1 MKHLALQGLATLGLT
16 LACATSAWA
25 QFGEDAPAPSVSGN
39 VGILW
44 QSYAE
49 DSLIGAVVPPSKTG
63 YNAFANVLYNQGNF
77 SAGMRYESYLNAV
90 IGFPGRFKGSGLG
103 YRFARYN
110 DADRGIDVTI
120 GNFYDQFGSGLVFRS
135 YEERNLGIDNAMD
148 GFRLI
153 LKPVDGVQAKFI
165 YGKQRFDF
173 EDGLVNG
180 PGVIRAVDL
189 EGDLNAVL
197 ATTTGNDTWK
207 DKPLKVTLGAS
218 FVSKFQPGSS
228 FNVDSLVLAMPQNVG
243 SWSYRLNAV
252 RKGWTAGVEYA
263 GKINDPSADNGFTYR
278 DGEAFLATLGYSQ
291 KGLGVLLTAKMVDN
305 MSFRSDRDLRLF
317 DLPINY
323 IPAVTQQH
331 TYNLA
336 ATLYPYA
343 TVITGETS
351 ASAEIFY
358 TIPKGSKLGGKYGTK
373 LSASFA
379 AANSLD
385 TTHYASDQV
394 ESVLYGYERNSWGP
408 GDELFVRDFNVSAS
422 RKFNRKWK
430 AKYTFYHFDFNTLT
444 TPVTTDYKGIVN
456 ANIHVLETQWKVKP
470 KQSLR
475 TELQGLWVGADENDP
490 ELLQDKGHWATVL
503 LEYTWSPH
511 WFASVLDQYNFGN
524 NDPNQRIHYV
534 YGSAGYINGPHRLS
548 VGYGKRREGIFCIG
562 GVCRAV
568 PASNGFEVTFTSSF

>member
-1 MKHLALQGLATLGLT
+1 MIVIKPHLAAAFCLLCMGLSLQAQG
-16 LACATSAWA
+16 
-25 QFGEDAPAPSVSGN
+25 QFGEGDAAPSISGN

-44 QSYAE
+44 QSYSE

-63 YNAFANVLYNQGNF
+63 YNAFANLLYNQGNF
-77 SAGMRYESYLNAV
+77 NAGIRYESYLNAV
-90 IGFPGRFKGSGLG
+90 IGFPGRFKGTGLG
-103 YRFARYN
+103 YRFAQYK
-110 DADRGIDVTI
+110 DDERGIDVTI
-120 GNFYDQFGSGLVFRS
+120 GNFYDQFGSGLVFRA

-153 LKPVDGVQAKFI
+153 LTPLDGLRAKFL

-173 EDGLVNG
+173 DGRLING
-180 PGVIRAVDL
+180 EGIVRAVDL
-189 EGDLNAVL
+189 DVDLNTVFKAL
-197 ATTTGNDTWK
+197 QE
-207 DKPLKVTLGAS
+207 KPLKVNVSGS
-218 FVSKFQPGSS
+218 FVSKFQPGTP
-228 FNVDSLVLAMPQNVG
+228 FTVDSLVLAMPQNVAA
-243 SWSYRLNAV
+243 WSYRFNAV
-252 RKGWTAGVEYA
+252 RKRWTASAEYA
-263 GKINDPSADNGFTYR
+263 GKINDPSADNGYTFR

-291 KGLGVLLTAKMVDN
+291 KGLGVLMTAKMVDN

-317 DLPINY
+317 DLPVNF

-331 TYNLA
+331 WYNLA

-373 LSASFA
+373 LTASFA

-385 TTHYASDQV
+385 TTRYSAVDNPE
-394 ESVLYGYERNSWGP
+394 ESILYGYERNSWGF
-408 GDELFVRDFNVSAS
+408 GEELFVRDFNASIS
-422 RKFNRKWK
+422 RKLNKRWK
-430 AKYTFYHFDFNTLT
+430 AKYTFFHFDFNTLT

-475 TELQGLWVGADENDP
+475 TELQGLWVGEDEKNP
-490 ELLQDKGHWATVL
+490 ELLQDKGHWGTILA
-503 LEYTWSPH
+503 EYTWSPH
-511 WFASVLDQYNFGN
+511 WFASILDQYNFGN

-534 YGSAGYINGPHRLS
+534 YGSVGYINGPHRLS
-548 VGYGKRREGIFCIG
+548 IGYGKRREGIFCIG

-568 PASNGFEVTFTSSF
+568 PASNGLEIAFTSRF

>member
-1 MKHLALQGLATLGLT
+1 MTRMSRFSMAAGCACVLSLALQPAWGQGGDAGS
-16 LACATSAWA
+16 TS
-25 QFGEDAPAPSVSGN
+25 SISGN

-49 DSLIGAVVPPSKTG
+49 DTLIGAVVPPSKTG
-63 YNAFANVLYNQGNF
+63 YNAFANLLYNQGNV
-77 SAGMRYESYLNAV
+77 SAGLRYESYLNAV
-90 IGFPGRFKGSGLG
+90 LGFPGRFKGSGIG
-103 YRFARYN
+103 YRFGRYA

-120 GNFYDQFGSGLVFRS
+120 GNFYDQFGSGLVLRA
-135 YEERNLGIDNAMD
+135 YEERNLGIDNALD

-153 LKPVDGVQAKFI
+153 LKPIQGVQTKFI

-180 PGVIRAVDL
+180 PGVIRAVDG
-189 EGDLNAVL
+189 EADLNAML
-197 ATTTGNDTWK
+197 PSWEER
-207 DKPLKVTLGAS
+207 PLKISLGAS

-243 SWSYRLNAV
+243 SWSYRVNAI
-252 RKGWTAGVEYA
+252 RKGWTASAEYA
-263 GKINDPSADNGFTYR
+263 GKINDPSADNGFTFR
-278 DGEAFLATLGYSQ
+278 EGEAFLATLGYSQ
-291 KGLGVLLTAKMVDN
+291 KGLGVLVTAKMVDN

-351 ASAEIFY
+351 ASAEVFY

-385 TTHYASDQV
+385 TTHYDSRDV
-394 ESVLYGYERNSWGP
+394 ESVIYGYERNSWGP
-408 GDELFVRDFNVSAS
+408 GEELFVRDFNVSAS
-422 RKFNRKWK
+422 RKINKKWK
-430 AKYTFYHFDFNTLT
+430 AKYSFFHFDFNTLT

-470 KQSLR
+470 RQSLR
-475 TELQGLWVGADENDP
+475 TEFQGLWVGEDEDHP
-490 ELLQDKGHWATVL
+490 GQLQDKGHWATVL
-503 LEYTWSPH
+503 AEYTWSPH

-524 NDPNQRIHYV
+524 NDPDKRIHYV
-534 YGSAGYINGPHRLS
+534 YASAGYINGPHRLS
-548 VGYGKRREGIFCIG
+548 LGYGKRREGIFCIG

-568 PASNGFEVTFTSSF
+568 PASNGFEISFTSRF

>member
-1 MKHLALQGLATLGLT
+1 MNRAHASLLWALGLT
-16 LACATSAWA
+16 MLCGMPHAWS
-25 QFGEDAPAPSVSGN
+25 QFGQDAPAPFVSGN

-49 DSLIGAVVPPSKTG
+49 DSLIGAVVPPAKTG

-77 SAGMRYESYLNAV
+77 SAGVRYESYLNAV
-90 IGFPGRFKGSGLG
+90 IGFPGRFNGSGVG

-110 DADRGIDVTI
+110 DPERGVDVTV

-153 LKPVDGVQAKFI
+153 LKPIEGVQAKFI

-173 EDGLVNG
+173 DNGLVNG
-180 PGVIRAVDL
+180 PGVVRAVDV
-189 EGDLNAVL
+189 ETDLNALVER
-197 ATTTGNDTWK
+197 WEE
-207 DKPLKVTLGAS
+207 KPLKVVAAAS
-218 FVSKFQPGSS
+218 FVSKFQAGSPFS
-228 FNVDSLVLAMPQNVG
+228 VDSLVLAMPQNIG
-243 SWSYRLNAV
+243 SWSYRINAI
-252 RKGWTAGVEYA
+252 RKGWTASAEYA
-263 GKINDPSADNGFTYR
+263 GKINDPSADNGYTFR
-278 DGEAFLATLGYSQ
+278 NGEAFLATLGYSQ
-291 KGLGVLLTAKMVDN
+291 KGLGVLFTGKMVDN

-317 DLPINY
+317 DLPINF

-385 TTHYASDQV
+385 TAQYSSQSLEGT
-394 ESVLYGYERNSWGP
+394 LYGYQRNSWGP
-408 GDELFVRDFNVSAS
+408 GDELYVRDFNASIS
-422 RKFNRKWK
+422 RKLNKRWK

-475 TELQGLWVGADENDP
+475 TEIQGLWVGEDKDNPD
-490 ELLQDKGHWATVL
+490 LLQDKGHWATL
-503 LEYTWSPH
+503 LMEYTWSPH
-511 WFASVLDQYNFGN
+511 WFVSVLDQYNFGN
-524 NDPNQRIHYV
+524 NNPAQRIHYV
-534 YGSAGYINGPHRLS
+534 YGAAGYINGPHRLS

>member
-1 MKHLALQGLATLGLT
+1 MNRAHASLLWALGLT
-16 LACATSAWA
+16 MLCGMPRAWS
-25 QFGEDAPAPSVSGN
+25 QFGQDAPAPSVSGN

-49 DSLIGAVVPPSKTG
+49 DSIIGAVVPPAKTG

-90 IGFPGRFKGSGLG
+90 IGFPGRFNGSGVG

-110 DADRGIDVTI
+110 DPDRGVDVTV

-153 LKPVDGVQAKFI
+153 LKPIDGLQAKFI

-173 EDGLVNG
+173 DNGLVNG
-180 PGVIRAVDL
+180 PGVVRAVDL
-189 EGDLNAVL
+189 ETDFNALVES
-197 ATTTGNDTWK
+197 WK
-207 DKPLKVTLGAS
+207 DKPLKVVAAAS
-218 FVSKFQPGSS
+218 FVSKFQTGSPFS
-228 FNVDSLVLAMPQNVG
+228 VDSLVLAMPQNIG
-243 SWSYRLNAV
+243 SWSYRINV
-252 RKGWTAGVEYA
+252 IRKGWTASAEYA
-263 GKINDPSADNGFTYR
+263 GKINDPSADNGYTFR
-278 DGEAFLATLGYSQ
+278 NGEAFLATLGYSR
-291 KGLGVLLTAKMVDN
+291 KGLGVLFTGKMVDN

-317 DLPINY
+317 DLPINF

-385 TTHYASDQV
+385 TTQYSGQSLEGA
-394 ESVLYGYERNSWGP
+394 LYGYQRNSWGP
-408 GDELFVRDFNVSAS
+408 GDELYVRDFNASIS
-422 RKFNRKWK
+422 RKLNKRWK

-475 TELQGLWVGADENDP
+475 TEIQGLWVGEDKDNPD
-490 ELLQDKGHWATVL
+490 LLQDKGHWATL
-503 LEYTWSPH
+503 LMEYTWSPH
-511 WFASVLDQYNFGN
+511 WFVSVLDQYNFGN
-524 NDPNQRIHYV
+524 NNPAQRIHYV
-534 YGSAGYINGPHRLS
+534 YGAAGYINGPHRLS

>member
-1 MKHLALQGLATLGLT
+1 MNRAHASLLWALGLT
-16 LACATSAWA
+16 MLLGMPRAWS
-25 QFGEDAPAPSVSGN
+25 QFGQDAPAPSVSGN

-49 DSLIGAVVPPSKTG
+49 DSLIGAVVPPAKTG

-77 SAGMRYESYLNAV
+77 SAGVRYESYLNAV
-90 IGFPGRFKGSGLG
+90 IGFPGRFNGSGVG

-110 DADRGIDVTI
+110 DPERGVDVTV

-153 LKPVDGVQAKFI
+153 LKPIEGVQAKFI

-173 EDGLVNG
+173 DNGLVNG
-180 PGVIRAVDL
+180 PGVVRAVDV
-189 EGDLNAVL
+189 ETDLNALVES
-197 ATTTGNDTWK
+197 WK
-207 DKPLKVTLGAS
+207 DKPLKVTAAAS
-218 FVSKFQPGSS
+218 FVSKFQAGSPFS
-228 FNVDSLVLAMPQNVG
+228 VDSLVLAMPQNIG
-243 SWSYRLNAV
+243 SWSYRINAI
-252 RKGWTAGVEYA
+252 RKGWTAGAEYA
-263 GKINDPSADNGFTYR
+263 GKINDPSADNGYTFR
-278 DGEAFLATLGYSQ
+278 NGEAFLATLGYSQ
-291 KGLGVLLTAKMVDN
+291 KGLGVLFTAKMVDN

-317 DLPINY
+317 DLPINF

-385 TTHYASDQV
+385 TTQYSSQSL
-394 ESVLYGYERNSWGP
+394 EGTLYGYQRNSWGP
-408 GDELFVRDFNVSAS
+408 GDELFVRDFNASIS
-422 RKFNRKWK
+422 RKLNKRWK

-475 TELQGLWVGADENDP
+475 TEIQGLWVGEDKDNPD
-490 ELLQDKGHWATVL
+490 LLQDKGHWATL
-503 LEYTWSPH
+503 LMEYTWSPH
-511 WFASVLDQYNFGN
+511 WFVSVLDQYNFGN
-524 NDPNQRIHYV
+524 NNPAQRIHYV
-534 YGSAGYINGPHRLS
+534 YGAAGYINGPHRLS

>member
-1 MKHLALQGLATLGLT
+1 M
-16 LACATSAWA
+16 
-25 QFGEDAPAPSVSGN
+25 
-39 VGILW
+39 
-44 QSYAE
+44 
-49 DSLIGAVVPPSKTG
+49 
-63 YNAFANVLYNQGNF
+63 
-77 SAGMRYESYLNAV
+77 
-90 IGFPGRFKGSGLG
+90 G

-110 DADRGIDVTI
+110 DPERGVDVTV

-153 LKPVDGVQAKFI
+153 FKPIEGVQAKFI

-173 EDGLVNG
+173 DNGLVNG
-180 PGVIRAVDL
+180 PGVVRAVDV
-189 EGDLNAVL
+189 ETDLNALVER
-197 ATTTGNDTWK
+197 WEE
-207 DKPLKVTLGAS
+207 KPLKVVAAAS
-218 FVSKFQPGSS
+218 FVSKFQAGSPFS
-228 FNVDSLVLAMPQNVG
+228 VDSLVLAMPQNIG
-243 SWSYRLNAV
+243 SWSYRINAI
-252 RKGWTAGVEYA
+252 RKGWTASAEYA
-263 GKINDPSADNGFTYR
+263 GKINDPSADNGYTFR
-278 DGEAFLATLGYSQ
+278 NGEAFLATLGYSQ
-291 KGLGVLLTAKMVDN
+291 KGLGVLFTGKMVDN

-317 DLPINY
+317 DLPINF

-385 TTHYASDQV
+385 TTQYSSQSL
-394 ESVLYGYERNSWGP
+394 EGTLYGYQRNSWGP
-408 GDELFVRDFNVSAS
+408 GDELYVRDFNASIS
-422 RKFNRKWK
+422 RKLNKRWK

-475 TELQGLWVGADENDP
+475 TEIQGLWVGEDKDNPD
-490 ELLQDKGHWATVL
+490 LLQDKGHWATL
-503 LEYTWSPH
+503 LMEYTWSPH
-511 WFASVLDQYNFGN
+511 WFVSVLDQYNFGN
-524 NDPNQRIHYV
+524 NNPAQRIHYV
-534 YGSAGYINGPHRLS
+534 YGAAGYINGPHRLS

>member
-1 MKHLALQGLATLGLT
+1 MKKSHFLGLVLMAAGALWT
-16 LACATSAWA
+16 TEAQG
-25 QFGEDAPAPSVSGN
+25 QFGESLPAPVLSGN
-39 VGILW
+39 VGVLW

-63 YNAFANVLYNQGNF
+63 YNAFANVLYNQGDF
-77 SAGMRYESYLNAV
+77 SAGIRYESYLNAV
-90 IGFPGRFKGSGLG
+90 IGFPGRFKGTGLG
-103 YRFARYN
+103 YRFARYK
-110 DADRGIDVTI
+110 DRDRGIDVTV
-120 GNFYDQFGSGLVFRS
+120 GNFYDQFGSGLIFRS

-153 LKPVDGVQAKFI
+153 LQPIDGVQAKFI

-173 EDGLVNG
+173 DGGLVNG
-180 PGVIRAVDL
+180 PGIVRAVDL
-189 EGDLNAVL
+189 EADLNMLVPA
-197 ATTTGNDTWK
+197 WREK
-207 DKPLKVTLGAS
+207 DLKVVASGS
-218 FVSKFQPGSS
+218 FVSKFQPGSA
-228 FNVDSLVLAMPQNVG
+228 FNVDSLVLAMPQNIG
-243 SWSYRLNAV
+243 AWSYRLNAI
-252 RKGWTAGVEYA
+252 RKRWTASVEYV
-263 GKINDPSADNGFTYR
+263 GKINDPSADNGYTFR
-278 DGEAFLATLGYSQ
+278 DGEGFLATLGYSQ
-291 KGLGVLLTAKMVDN
+291 KGLGVLLTGKMVDN

-317 DLPINY
+317 DLPVNF

-351 ASAEIFY
+351 ASAEVFY

-373 LSASFA
+373 LTASFS

-385 TTHYASDQV
+385 TTRYATGTE
-394 ESVLYGYERNSWGP
+394 ESVLYGYERNSWGF
-408 GDELFVRDFNVSAS
+408 GDELYVRDFNASVS
-422 RKFNRKWK
+422 RKLNKQWK

-456 ANIHVLETQWKVKP
+456 ANIHVIETQWKVKP

-475 TELQGLWVGADENDP
+475 TELQGLWVGKDKENSD
-490 ELLQDKGHWATVL
+490 LLQDKGHWATVL
-503 LEYTWSPH
+503 AEYTWSPH
-511 WFASVLDQYNFGN
+511 WFASIVDQYNFGN
-524 NDPNQRIHYV
+524 NNPDQRIHYV

-562 GVCRAV
+562 GVCCAV
-568 PASNGFEVTFTSSF
+568 PASNGFEITFTSSF

>member
-1 MKHLALQGLATLGLT
+1 MSAIRTARLAFAASICWLALAAPIWGQLGDE
-16 LACATSAWA
+16 
-25 QFGEDAPAPSVSGN
+25 GNAPSVSGN

-49 DSLIGAVVPPSKTG
+49 DSLIGAVVPPAKTG
-63 YNAFANVLYNQGNF
+63 YNAFANVLYNHGDF
-77 SAGMRYESYLNAV
+77 SAGVRYESYLNAV
-90 IGFPGRFKGSGLG
+90 LGFPGRFNGSGIG
-103 YRFARYN
+103 YRFGRYQDN
-110 DADRGIDVTI
+110 ERGIDVTL

-153 LKPVDGVQAKFI
+153 LKPVQGVQAKLI

-173 EDGLVNG
+173 DDGLING
-180 PGVIRAVDL
+180 PGIVRAVDL
-189 EGDLNAVL
+189 EGDLNAIL
-197 ATTTGNDTWK
+197 AGWEER
-207 DKPLKVTLGAS
+207 PLKLTLGAS
-218 FVSKFQPGSS
+218 FVSKFQAGSS

-252 RKGWTAGVEYA
+252 RKGWTGGVEYA
-263 GKINDPSADNGFTYR
+263 GKINDPSADNAFTYR
-278 DGEAFLATLGYSQ
+278 NGEAFLATLGYSQ
-291 KGLGVLLTAKMVDN
+291 KGLGVLLTAKMIDN
-305 MSFRSDRDLRLF
+305 MSYRSDRDLRLF

-351 ASAEIFY
+351 ASAELFY
-358 TIPKGSKLGGKYGTK
+358 TLPKGSKLGGKYGTK
-373 LSASFA
+373 LSASFS

-408 GDELFVRDFNVSAS
+408 GDELFVRDFNFSAS
-422 RKFNRKWK
+422 RKLNSKWK

-456 ANIHVLETQWKVKP
+456 ANIHVVETQWKVKP

-475 TELQGLWVGADENDP
+475 TELQGLWVGEDLDHP
-490 ELLQDKGHWATVL
+490 GDLQDKGHWATVL
-503 LEYTWSPH
+503 AEYTWSPH
-511 WFASVLDQYNFGN
+511 WFVSVLDQYNFGN
-524 NDPNQRIHYV
+524 NDPDKRIHYL
-534 YGSAGYINGPHRLS
+534 YASAGYINGPHRLS
-548 VGYGKRREGIFCIG
+548 IGYGKRREGIFCIG

-568 PASNGFEVTFTSSF
+568 PASNGFEITFTSSF

>member
-103 YRFARYN
+103 YRFTRYN

-207 DKPLKVTLGAS
+207 DKPLKVT
-218 FVSKFQPGSS
+218 
-228 FNVDSLVLAMPQNVG
+228 
-243 SWSYRLNAV
+243 
-252 RKGWTAGVEYA
+252 
-263 GKINDPSADNGFTYR
+263 
-278 DGEAFLATLGYSQ
+278 
-291 KGLGVLLTAKMVDN
+291 
-305 MSFRSDRDLRLF
+305 
-317 DLPINY
+317 
-323 IPAVTQQH
+323 
-331 TYNLA
+331 
-336 ATLYPYA
+336 
-343 TVITGETS
+343 
-351 ASAEIFY
+351 
-358 TIPKGSKLGGKYGTK
+358 
-373 LSASFA
+373 
-379 AANSLD
+379 
-385 TTHYASDQV
+385 
-394 ESVLYGYERNSWGP
+394 
-408 GDELFVRDFNVSAS
+408 
-422 RKFNRKWK
+422 
-430 AKYTFYHFDFNTLT
+430 NTL
-444 TPVTTDYKGIVN
+444 
-456 ANIHVLETQWKVKP
+456 E
-470 KQSLR
+470 
-475 TELQGLWVGADENDP
+475 
-490 ELLQDKGHWATVL
+490 
-503 LEYTWSPH
+503 
-511 WFASVLDQYNFGN
+511 
-524 NDPNQRIHYV
+524 
-534 YGSAGYINGPHRLS
+534 
-548 VGYGKRREGIFCIG
+548 
-562 GVCRAV
+562 
-568 PASNGFEVTFTSSF
+568 

>member
-1 MKHLALQGLATLGLT
+1 MNRAHASLLWALGLT
-16 LACATSAWA
+16 MLCGMPHAWS
-25 QFGEDAPAPSVSGN
+25 QFGQDAPAPFVSGN

-49 DSLIGAVVPPSKTG
+49 DSLIGAVVPPAKTG

-77 SAGMRYESYLNAV
+77 SAGVRYESYLNAV
-90 IGFPGRFKGSGLG
+90 IGFPGRFNGSGVG

-110 DADRGIDVTI
+110 DPERGVDVTV

-153 LKPVDGVQAKFI
+153 FKPIEGVQAKFI

-173 EDGLVNG
+173 DNGLVNG
-180 PGVIRAVDL
+180 PGVVRAVDV
-189 EGDLNAVL
+189 ETDLNALVER
-197 ATTTGNDTWK
+197 WEE
-207 DKPLKVTLGAS
+207 KPLKVVAAAS
-218 FVSKFQPGSS
+218 FVSKFQAGSPFS
-228 FNVDSLVLAMPQNVG
+228 VDSLVLAMPQNIG
-243 SWSYRLNAV
+243 SWSYRINAI
-252 RKGWTAGVEYA
+252 RKGWTASAEYA
-263 GKINDPSADNGFTYR
+263 GKINDPSADNGYTFR
-278 DGEAFLATLGYSQ
+278 NGEAFLATLGYSQ
-291 KGLGVLLTAKMVDN
+291 KGLGVLFTGKMVDN

-317 DLPINY
+317 DLPINF

-385 TTHYASDQV
+385 TTQYSSQSL
-394 ESVLYGYERNSWGP
+394 EGTLYGYQRNSWGP
-408 GDELFVRDFNVSAS
+408 GDELYVRDFNASIS
-422 RKFNRKWK
+422 RKLNKRWK

-456 ANIHVLETQWKVKP
+456 ANIQVLETQWKVKP

-475 TELQGLWVGADENDP
+475 TEIQGLWVGEDKDNPD
-490 ELLQDKGHWATVL
+490 LLQDKGHWATL
-503 LEYTWSPH
+503 LMEYTWSPH
-511 WFASVLDQYNFGN
+511 WFVSVLDQYNFGN
-524 NDPNQRIHYV
+524 NNPAQRIHYV
-534 YGSAGYINGPHRLS
+534 YGAAGYINGPHRLS

>member
-1 MKHLALQGLATLGLT
+1 MIRLKRLQLAVLTFTGLCGMPTFVW
-16 LACATSAWA
+16 C
-25 QFGEDAPAPSVSGN
+25 QFGQDVAVPNISGN

-49 DSLIGAVVPPSKTG
+49 DSLIGAIVPPAKTG
-63 YNAFANVLYNQGNF
+63 YNAFANVLYNQGDF
-77 SAGMRYESYLNAV
+77 SAGVRYESYLNAV
-90 IGFPGRFKGSGLG
+90 IGFPGRFNGSGLG

-110 DADRGIDVTI
+110 DPDRGVDVTI
-120 GNFYDQFGSGLVFRS
+120 GNFYDQFGSGLVFRA

-148 GFRLI
+148 GIRLI
-153 LKPVDGVQAKFI
+153 LRPINGIQVKFI

-173 EDGLVNG
+173 DDGLVNG
-180 PGVIRAVDL
+180 PGIIRAADV
-189 EGDLNAVL
+189 EADLNAL
-197 ATTTGNDTWK
+197 IERWQE
-207 DKPLKVTLGAS
+207 KPLKVTAAGS
-218 FVSKFQPGSS
+218 FVSKFQAGSP
-228 FNVDSLVLAMPQNVG
+228 FGVDSLLLSMPQNVG
-243 SWSYRLNAV
+243 SWSYRLNAI
-252 RKGWTAGVEYA
+252 RKGWNASVEYA
-263 GKINDPSADNGFTYR
+263 GKINDPSADNGFTFR
-278 DGEAFLATLGYSQ
+278 EGEAFMATLGYSQ
-291 KGLGVLLTAKMVDN
+291 KGLGVLLTGKMVDN

-317 DLPINY
+317 DLPINF

-373 LSASFA
+373 LSASFS

-385 TTHYASDQV
+385 TTRYSDNQV
-394 ESVLYGYERNSWGP
+394 ESTLYGYERNSWGP
-408 GDELFVRDFNVSAS
+408 GEELFVRDFNAS
-422 RKFNRKWK
+422 IDRKLNKRWK
-430 AKYTFYHFDFNTLT
+430 AKYTYYHFDFNTLT

-456 ANIHVLETQWKVKP
+456 ADIHVLETQWKVKP

-475 TELQGLWVGADENDP
+475 TELQGLWVGEDKDNPD
-490 ELLQDKGHWATVL
+490 LLQDKGHWATVL
-503 LEYTWSPH
+503 VEYTWSPH

-524 NDPNQRIHYV
+524 NNPSQRIHYI

>member
-1 MKHLALQGLATLGLT
+1 MNRAHASLLWALGLT
-16 LACATSAWA
+16 MLCGMPHAWS
-25 QFGEDAPAPSVSGN
+25 QFGQDAPAPFVSGN

-49 DSLIGAVVPPSKTG
+49 DSLIGAVVPPAKTG

-77 SAGMRYESYLNAV
+77 SAGVRYESYLNAV
-90 IGFPGRFKGSGLG
+90 IGFPGRFNGSGVG

-110 DADRGIDVTI
+110 DPERGVDVTV

-153 LKPVDGVQAKFI
+153 FKPIEGVQAKFI

-173 EDGLVNG
+173 DNGLVNG
-180 PGVIRAVDL
+180 PGVVRAVDV
-189 EGDLNAVL
+189 ETDLNALVER
-197 ATTTGNDTWK
+197 WEE
-207 DKPLKVTLGAS
+207 KPLKVVAAAS
-218 FVSKFQPGSS
+218 FVSKFQAGSPFS
-228 FNVDSLVLAMPQNVG
+228 VDSLVLAMPQNIG
-243 SWSYRLNAV
+243 SWSYRINAI
-252 RKGWTAGVEYA
+252 RKGWTASAEYA
-263 GKINDPSADNGFTYR
+263 GKINDPSADNGYTFR
-278 DGEAFLATLGYSQ
+278 NGEAFLATLGYSQ
-291 KGLGVLLTAKMVDN
+291 KGLGVLFTGKMVDN

-317 DLPINY
+317 DLPINF

-385 TTHYASDQV
+385 TTQYSSQSL
-394 ESVLYGYERNSWGP
+394 EGTLYGYQRNSWGP
-408 GDELFVRDFNVSAS
+408 GDELYVRDFNASIS
-422 RKFNRKWK
+422 RKLNKRWK

-475 TELQGLWVGADENDP
+475 TEIQGLWVGEDKDNPD
-490 ELLQDKGHWATVL
+490 LLQDKGHWATL
-503 LEYTWSPH
+503 LMEYTWSPH
-511 WFASVLDQYNFGN
+511 WFVSVLDQYNLGN
-524 NDPNQRIHYV
+524 NNPAQRIHYV
-534 YGSAGYINGPHRLS
+534 YGAAGYINGPHRLS

>member
-1 MKHLALQGLATLGLT
+1 MKQFRLLGLVLVAVGGLWT
-16 LACATSAWA
+16 TDARG
-25 QFGEDAPAPSVSGN
+25 QFGEGLPSPVLSGN
-39 VGILW
+39 VGVLW

-63 YNAFANVLYNQGNF
+63 YNAFANVLYNQGDF
-77 SAGMRYESYLNAV
+77 SAGLRYESYLNAV
-90 IGFPGRFKGSGLG
+90 IGFPGRFKGTGLG
-103 YRFARYN
+103 YRFARYK
-110 DADRGIDVTI
+110 DRDRGIDVTV
-120 GNFYDQFGSGLVFRS
+120 GNFYDQFGSGLIFRS

-153 LKPVDGVQAKFI
+153 LHPFEGVQAKFI

-173 EDGLVNG
+173 DGGLING
-180 PGVIRAVDL
+180 PGIVRAVDL
-189 EGDLNAVL
+189 ETDLNMLVPA
-197 ATTTGNDTWK
+197 WREK
-207 DKPLKVTLGAS
+207 DLKVIASGS
-218 FVSKFQPGSS
+218 FVSKFQPGSAFS
-228 FNVDSLVLAMPQNVG
+228 VDSLVLAMPQNIG
-243 SWSYRLNAV
+243 AWSYRLNAI
-252 RKGWTAGVEYA
+252 RKRWTASVEYV
-263 GKINDPSADNGFTYR
+263 GKINDPSADNGYTFR
-278 DGEAFLATLGYSQ
+278 DGEGFLATLGYSQ
-291 KGLGVLLTAKMVDN
+291 KGLGVLLTGKMVDN

-317 DLPINY
+317 DLPVNF

-351 ASAEIFY
+351 ASAEVFY

-373 LSASFA
+373 LTASFS

-385 TTHYASDQV
+385 TTRYATSTE
-394 ESVLYGYERNSWGP
+394 ESALYGYERNSWGF
-408 GDELFVRDFNVSAS
+408 GDELFVRDFNASVS
-422 RKFNRKWK
+422 RKLNKQWK

-456 ANIHVLETQWKVKP
+456 ANIHVVETQWKVKP

-475 TELQGLWVGADENDP
+475 TELQGLWVGKDKDNP

-503 LEYTWSPH
+503 AEYTWSPH
-511 WFASVLDQYNFGN
+511 WFASIVDQYNFGN
-524 NDPNQRIHYV
+524 NNSEQRIHYV

-568 PASNGFEVTFTSSF
+568 PASNGFEITFTSSF

>member
-1 MKHLALQGLATLGLT
+1 MSRFPSWRIAALVGAIVLT
-16 LACATSAWA
+16 LTTPASG
-25 QFGEDAPAPSVSGN
+25 QLNGDDNAPSISGN

-49 DSLIGAVVPPSKTG
+49 DSLIGAVVPPAKTG

-77 SAGMRYESYLNAV
+77 SAGVRYESYLNAV
-90 IGFPGRFKGSGLG
+90 LGFPGRFKGSGVG
-103 YRFARYN
+103 YRFGRYQDN
-110 DADRGIDVTI
+110 ERGIDVTI

-153 LKPVDGVQAKFI
+153 LKPVEGVQAKFI

-173 EDGLVNG
+173 DDGLING
-180 PGVIRAVDL
+180 PGVIRAVDV
-189 EGDLNAVL
+189 EGDLNAMIS
-197 ATTTGNDTWK
+197 GWEER
-207 DKPLKVTLGAS
+207 PLKVTVGAS

-243 SWSYRLNAV
+243 SWSYRLNAI
-252 RKGWTAGVEYA
+252 RKGWTGGLEYA
-263 GKINDPSADNGFTYR
+263 RKINDPSADNGFTYR
-278 DGEAFLATLGYSQ
+278 NGEAFLATLGYSQ
-291 KGLGVLLTAKMVDN
+291 KGLGVLLTAKMIDN
-305 MSFRSDRDLRLF
+305 MSYRSDRDLRLF

-336 ATLYPYA
+336 GTLYPYA

-408 GDELFVRDFNVSAS
+408 GDELFVRDFNFSAS
-422 RKFNRKWK
+422 RKLNKKWK

-475 TELQGLWVGADENDP
+475 TEFQGLWVGEDVDHP
-490 ELLQDKGHWATVL
+490 GDLQDKGHWATVL
-503 LEYTWSPH
+503 AEYTWSPH
-511 WFASVLDQYNFGN
+511 WFASILDQYNFGN

-568 PASNGFEVTFTSSF
+568 PASNGFEITFTSSF

>member
-1 MKHLALQGLATLGLT
+1 MKKSHFLGLVLMAAGALWT
-16 LACATSAWA
+16 TEAQG
-25 QFGEDAPAPSVSGN
+25 QFGESLPAPVLSGN
-39 VGILW
+39 VGVLW

-63 YNAFANVLYNQGNF
+63 YNAFANVLYNQGDF
-77 SAGMRYESYLNAV
+77 SAGIRYESYLNAV
-90 IGFPGRFKGSGLG
+90 IGFPGRFKGTGLG
-103 YRFARYN
+103 YRFARYK
-110 DADRGIDVTI
+110 DRDRGIDVTV
-120 GNFYDQFGSGLVFRS
+120 GNFYDQFGSGLIFRS

-153 LKPVDGVQAKFI
+153 LQPIDGVQAKFI

-173 EDGLVNG
+173 DGGLVNG
-180 PGVIRAVDL
+180 PGIVRAVDL
-189 EGDLNAVL
+189 EADLNMLVPA
-197 ATTTGNDTWK
+197 WREK
-207 DKPLKVTLGAS
+207 DLKVVASGS
-218 FVSKFQPGSS
+218 FVSKFQPGSA
-228 FNVDSLVLAMPQNVG
+228 FNVDSLVLAMPQNIG
-243 SWSYRLNAV
+243 AWSYRLNAI
-252 RKGWTAGVEYA
+252 RKRWTASVEYV
-263 GKINDPSADNGFTYR
+263 GKINDPSADNGYTFR
-278 DGEAFLATLGYSQ
+278 DGEGFLATLGYSQ
-291 KGLGVLLTAKMVDN
+291 KGLGVLLTGKMVDN

-317 DLPINY
+317 DLPVNF

-351 ASAEIFY
+351 ASAEVFY

-373 LSASFA
+373 LTASFS

-385 TTHYASDQV
+385 TTRYATGTE
-394 ESVLYGYERNSWGP
+394 ESVLYGYERNSWGF
-408 GDELFVRDFNVSAS
+408 GDELYVRDFNASVS
-422 RKFNRKWK
+422 RKLNKQWK

-456 ANIHVLETQWKVKP
+456 ANIHVIETQWKVKP

-475 TELQGLWVGADENDP
+475 TELQGLWVGKDKENSD
-490 ELLQDKGHWATVL
+490 LLQDKGHWATVL
-503 LEYTWSPH
+503 AEYTWSPH
-511 WFASVLDQYNFGN
+511 WFASIVDQYNFGN
-524 NDPNQRIHYV
+524 NNPDQRIHYV

-568 PASNGFEVTFTSSF
+568 PASNGFEITFTSSF

>member
-1 MKHLALQGLATLGLT
+1 MSQLFLWRTVAVVGAFALALSTPA
-16 LACATSAWA
+16 SA
-25 QFGEDAPAPSVSGN
+25 QLSGEDNAPSVSGN

-49 DSLIGAVVPPSKTG
+49 DTLIGAVVPPAKTG

-77 SAGMRYESYLNAV
+77 SAGVRYESYLNAV
-90 IGFPGRFKGSGLG
+90 LGFPGRFKGSGVG
-103 YRFARYN
+103 YRFGRYQDN
-110 DADRGIDVTI
+110 ERGIDVTI

-153 LKPVDGVQAKFI
+153 LKPVEGVQAKFI

-173 EDGLVNG
+173 DDGLING
-180 PGVIRAVDL
+180 PGVIRAVDV
-189 EGDLNAVL
+189 EGDLNAIV
-197 ATTTGNDTWK
+197 AGWQER
-207 DKPLKVTLGAS
+207 PLKVTVGAS

-243 SWSYRLNAV
+243 SWSYRLNAI

-263 GKINDPSADNGFTYR
+263 RKINDPSADNGFTYR
-278 DGEAFLATLGYSQ
+278 NGEAFLATLGYSQ
-291 KGLGVLLTAKMVDN
+291 KGLGVLLTAKMIDN
-305 MSFRSDRDLRLF
+305 MSYRSDRDLRLF

-394 ESVLYGYERNSWGP
+394 ESVIYGYERNSWGP
-408 GDELFVRDFNVSAS
+408 GDELFVRDFNFSAS
-422 RKFNRKWK
+422 RKLNKKWK

-475 TELQGLWVGADENDP
+475 TEFQGLWVGEDVDHP
-490 ELLQDKGHWATVL
+490 GDLQDKGHWATAL
-503 LEYTWSPH
+503 AEYTWSPH
-511 WFASVLDQYNFGN
+511 WFASILDQYNFGN

-568 PASNGFEVTFTSSF
+568 PASNGFEITFTSSF

>member
-1 MKHLALQGLATLGLT
+1 MNRNVFFGLILCALGALWSQNTH
-16 LACATSAWA
+16 A
-25 QFGEDAPAPSVSGN
+25 QFGEGGASPVVSGN

-63 YNAFANVLYNQGNF
+63 YNAFANVLYNQGDF
-77 SAGMRYESYLNAV
+77 SAGIRYESYLNSV
-90 IGFPGRFKGSGLG
+90 IGFPGRFKGTGLG
-103 YRFARYN
+103 YRFARYK
-110 DADRGIDVTI
+110 DRDRGIDVTV
-120 GNFYDQFGSGLVFRS
+120 GNFYDQFGSGLIFRS

-148 GFRLI
+148 GFRLV
-153 LKPVDGVQAKFI
+153 LEPLEGVQAKFI

-173 EDGLVNG
+173 DGGLING
-180 PGVIRAVDL
+180 PGIVRAVDL
-189 EGDLNAVL
+189 ETDLNQVVPA
-197 ATTTGNDTWK
+197 WR
-207 DKPLKVTLGAS
+207 DKALKVVASAS
-218 FVSKFQPGSS
+218 FVSKFQDGST
-228 FNVDSLVLAMPQNVG
+228 FNVDSLILAMPQNVG
-243 SWSYRLNAV
+243 AWSYRLNAI
-252 RKGWTAGVEYA
+252 RKRWTASVEYV
-263 GKINDPSADNGFTYR
+263 GKINDPSADNGYTYR
-278 DGEAFLATLGYSQ
+278 NGEGFLANLGYSQ
-291 KGLGVLLTAKMVDN
+291 KGLGVLLTGKMVDN

-317 DLPINY
+317 DLPVNF

-336 ATLYPYA
+336 GTLYPYA
-343 TVITGETS
+343 TVITGEAS
-351 ASAEIFY
+351 ASAEVFY

-373 LSASFA
+373 LTASFS

-385 TTHYASDQV
+385 TTRYAAGTE
-394 ESVLYGYERNSWGP
+394 ESVLYGYERNSWGF
-408 GDELFVRDFNVSAS
+408 GDELFVRDFNASVS
-422 RKFNRKWK
+422 RKLNKQWK

-456 ANIHVLETQWKVKP
+456 ANIHVIETQWKVKP

-475 TELQGLWVGADENDP
+475 TELQGLWVAKDKDNP

-511 WFASVLDQYNFGN
+511 WFASLVDQYNFGN
-524 NDPNQRIHYV
+524 NNPDQRIHYV

-548 VGYGKRREGIFCIG
+548 LGFGKRREGIFCVG

-568 PASNGFEVTFTSSF
+568 PASNGFEITFTSSF

>member
-1 MKHLALQGLATLGLT
+1 MKKSHFLGLVLMAAGALWT
-16 LACATSAWA
+16 TEAQG
-25 QFGEDAPAPSVSGN
+25 QFGEGLPAPVLSGN
-39 VGILW
+39 VGVLW

-63 YNAFANVLYNQGNF
+63 YNAFANVLYNQGDF
-77 SAGMRYESYLNAV
+77 SAGIRYESYLNAV
-90 IGFPGRFKGSGLG
+90 IGFPGRFKGTGLG
-103 YRFARYN
+103 YRFARYK
-110 DADRGIDVTI
+110 DRDRGIDVTV
-120 GNFYDQFGSGLVFRS
+120 GNFYDQFGSGLIFRS

-153 LKPVDGVQAKFI
+153 LQPIDGVQTKFI
-165 YGKQRFDF
+165 FGKQRFDF
-173 EDGLVNG
+173 DGGLING
-180 PGVIRAVDL
+180 PGIVRAVDL
-189 EGDLNAVL
+189 EADLNMLVPAWRER
-197 ATTTGNDTWK
+197 D
-207 DKPLKVTLGAS
+207 LKVVASGS
-218 FVSKFQPGSS
+218 FVSKFQPGSAFS
-228 FNVDSLVLAMPQNVG
+228 VDSLVLAMPQNIG
-243 SWSYRLNAV
+243 AWSYRLNAI
-252 RKGWTAGVEYA
+252 RKRWTASVEYV
-263 GKINDPSADNGFTYR
+263 GKINDPSADNGYTFR
-278 DGEAFLATLGYSQ
+278 DGEGFLATLGYSQ
-291 KGLGVLLTAKMVDN
+291 KGLGVLLTGKMVDN

-317 DLPINY
+317 DLPVNF

-351 ASAEIFY
+351 ASAEVFY

-373 LSASFA
+373 LTASFS

-385 TTHYASDQV
+385 TTRYAASTQ
-394 ESVLYGYERNSWGP
+394 ESVLYGYKRNSWGF
-408 GDELFVRDFNVSAS
+408 GDELFVRDFNASVS
-422 RKFNRKWK
+422 RKLNKQWK

-456 ANIHVLETQWKVKP
+456 ANIHVIETQWKVKP

-475 TELQGLWVGADENDP
+475 TELQGLWVGKDKENSD
-490 ELLQDKGHWATVL
+490 LLQDKGHWATVL
-503 LEYTWSPH
+503 AEYTWSPH
-511 WFASVLDQYNFGN
+511 WFASIVDQYNFGN
-524 NDPNQRIHYV
+524 NNPDQRIHYV

-568 PASNGFEVTFTSSF
+568 PASNGFEITFTSSF

>member
-1 MKHLALQGLATLGLT
+1 MNRAHASLLWALGLT
-16 LACATSAWA
+16 MLCGMPHAWS
-25 QFGEDAPAPSVSGN
+25 QFGQDAPAPFVSGN

-49 DSLIGAVVPPSKTG
+49 DSLIGAVVPPAKTG

-77 SAGMRYESYLNAV
+77 SAGVRYESYLNAV
-90 IGFPGRFKGSGLG
+90 IGFPGRFNGSGVG

-110 DADRGIDVTI
+110 DPEHGVDVTV

-153 LKPVDGVQAKFI
+153 FKPIEGVQAKFI

-173 EDGLVNG
+173 DNGLVNG
-180 PGVIRAVDL
+180 PGVVRAVDV
-189 EGDLNAVL
+189 ETDLNALVER
-197 ATTTGNDTWK
+197 WEE
-207 DKPLKVTLGAS
+207 KPLKVVAAAS
-218 FVSKFQPGSS
+218 FVSKFQAGSPFS
-228 FNVDSLVLAMPQNVG
+228 VDSLVLAMPQNIG
-243 SWSYRLNAV
+243 SWSYRINAI
-252 RKGWTAGVEYA
+252 RKGWTASAEYA
-263 GKINDPSADNGFTYR
+263 GKINDPSADNGYTFR
-278 DGEAFLATLGYSQ
+278 NGEAFLATLGYSQ
-291 KGLGVLLTAKMVDN
+291 KGLGVLFTGKMVDN

-317 DLPINY
+317 DLPINF

-385 TTHYASDQV
+385 TTQYSSQSL
-394 ESVLYGYERNSWGP
+394 EGTLYGYQRNSWGP
-408 GDELFVRDFNVSAS
+408 GDELYVRDFNASIS
-422 RKFNRKWK
+422 RKLNKRWK

-475 TELQGLWVGADENDP
+475 TEIQGLWVGEDKDNPD
-490 ELLQDKGHWATVL
+490 LLQDKGHWATL
-503 LEYTWSPH
+503 LMEYTWSPH
-511 WFASVLDQYNFGN
+511 WFVSVLDQYNFGN
-524 NDPNQRIHYV
+524 NNPAQRIHYV
-534 YGSAGYINGPHRLS
+534 YGAAGYINGPHRLS